1 MEYNT
6 WVFIAELI
14 GVSVFAITGALA
26 AQGKRLDI
34 LGVVVLAIVT
44 ALGGGTIRDIT
55 LNAHP
60 VSWIANNSYLWVAVG
75 SAVAAFIVCRY
86 WVSYPRRILLILD
99 AAGLALFSVLGA
111 QKAAALGMTPII
123 IVMMACITGCAGGM
137 IRDILTREIPLVLHR
152 DGELYATCAL
162 IGAIVYV
169 SFDGLID
176 ERLLA
181 ITCMAII
188 FMTRLAA
195 MFGNLRLP
203 EFVVAGHKLESP
215 EEARDPNI
223 NGHKDV

>member
-1 MEYNT
+1 
-6 WVFIAELI
+6 
-14 GVSVFAITGALA
+14 
-26 AQGKRLDI
+26 
-34 LGVVVLAIVT
+34 
-44 ALGGGTIRDIT
+44 
-55 LNAHP
+55 
-60 VSWIANNSYLWVAVG
+60 
-75 SAVAAFIVCRY
+75 
-86 WVSYPRRILLILD
+86 LD